1 MKRLIGL
8 MLLTVALTYAQEPEM
23 FAWWDRPIARNLNLS
38 PEQEQQ
44 IRAAVREYRDRLIEQ
59 RAAVQIAE
67 GNLRDLMNEDQVNE
81 PKTREAIDKVV
92 SARGELMRLVSQM
105 TLRLRVVLTPP
116 QWQRVQRARAAR
128 PAAQRRA
135 APVNPQRPARPLP
148 PVY

>member
-8 MLLTVALTYAQEPEM
+8 MLLTVALACAQEPEM

-92 SARGELMRLVSQM
+92 AARGELMRTVSQM
-105 TLRLRVVLTPP
+105 TLDCASCSPPSNGNASSGSAPPGPRLS
-116 QWQRVQRARAAR
+116 AAR
-128 PAAQRRA
+128 R
-135 APVNPQRPARPLP
+135 L
-148 PVY
+148 

>member
-8 MLLTVALTYAQEPEM
+8 MLLTVALACAQEPEM

-92 SARGELMRLVSQM
+92 AARGELMRLVSQM
-105 TLRLRVVLTPP
+105 TLRLRVVLTPQ
-116 QWQRVQRARAAR
+116 QWQRVQRVRAAR
-128 PAAQRRA
+128 QPLQRRA
-135 APVNPQRPARPLP
+135 APLKPRRPAPRAV